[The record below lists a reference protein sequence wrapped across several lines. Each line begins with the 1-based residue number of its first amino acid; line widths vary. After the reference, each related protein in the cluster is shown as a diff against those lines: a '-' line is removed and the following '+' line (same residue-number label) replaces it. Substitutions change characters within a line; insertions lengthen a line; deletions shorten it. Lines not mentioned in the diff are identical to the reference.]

1 MVIGHWDLRKTML
14 QNRPPIVVILGHVD
28 HGKTTLLDFLRKSN
42 IASGEVGGITQST
55 RAFQVTNNQSLITF
69 IDTPGHAAFT
79 KMRMRGNNMAD
90 MAILIIA
97 ADDGVMPQTIESAK
111 LLLENNTPFV
121 VALNKCDLP
130 GINTQKIFTQL
141 SEIGVL
147 VEGYGGTIPVV
158 SISAKTGSGVPE
170 LLEMLNLISEL
181 NPPQADP
188 DASLEAVVLESRL
201 DPKRGAMAVV
211 VVKNGTL
218 FKGGSL
224 YTNHGVGKVKAIYA
238 TTGELL
244 DSAVPST
251 PVEIFGLSE
260 VVAVGKTIGSQKVN
274 HSIVSETPKT
284 KRSDAVVRVILRADV
299 LGSLEAIL
307 ASLDP
312 QIEIAL
318 CGTGDI
324 SESDI
329 LSAAPQNIPIIGF
342 NVRISSSAGKLAET
356 EKVKIKTFE
365 IIYELLDYLKILVQK
380 TLNPRAHEKILGE
393 AEITAE
399 FNMNGDHIAGC
410 KCTTGQINKTNQLH
424 LSRGSE
430 IIQDIKFR
438 TMRTGKSEL
447 GSIKAGNEFGAVFSG
462 QVDFRI
468 NDRII
473 AFTIDD

>member
-1 MVIGHWDLRKTML
+1 MI

-28 HGKTTLLDFLRKSN
+28 HGKTTLLDYLRKSN

-55 RAFQVTNNQSLITF
+55 RAFQVGNCTF
-69 IDTPGHAAFT
+69 IDTPGHAAFS
-79 KMRMRGNNMAD
+79 KMRIRGNNLAD
-90 MAILIIA
+90 LAILIVA

-111 LLLENNTPFV
+111 LLLANDTSFI
-121 VALNKCDLP
+121 VAINKTDLP
-130 GINTQKIFTQL
+130 GMNIQKIYTQL

-147 VEGYGGTIPVV
+147 VEGFGGTIPVV
-158 SISAKTGSGVPE
+158 SISAKTGLGVPE
-170 LLEMLNLISEL
+170 LLDMLNLISDM

-188 DASLEAVVLESRL
+188 DGILEAVVLESRL
-201 DPKRGAMAVV
+201 DPKRGAMAIVV
-211 VVKNGTL
+211 IKNGTL
-218 FKGGSL
+218 TKGASL
-224 YTNHGVGKVKAIYA
+224 FTNHGVGKIKAIYA

-244 DSAVPST
+244 DSAGPST

-260 VVAVGKTIGSQKVN
+260 VVAVGKTIGSQPVN
-274 HSIVSETPKT
+274 ITPPSPPLKL
-284 KRSDAVVRVILRADV
+284 RGGIQGGDIPVVRVILKADV
-299 LGSLEAIL
+299 LGSLEAII

-318 CGTGDI
+318 SGTGDI

-342 NVRISSSAGKLAET
+342 NVRVSSSAGKLAET

-365 IIYELLDYLKILVQK
+365 IIYELLDYLKVLVQK

-399 FNMNGDHIAGC
+399 FDMNSDHIAGC
-410 KCTTGQINKTNQLH
+410 KCLTGQINKTNQLH
-424 LSRGSE
+424 LVRNGE
-430 IIQDIKFR
+430 IIQDIRFR
-438 TMRTGKSEL
+438 SLRSAKSDVNL
-447 GSIKAGNEFGAVFSG
+447 VKSGIEFGAVFSG
-462 QVDFRI
+462 TVDFRI

>member
-1 MVIGHWDLRKTML
+1 ML

-55 RAFQVTNNQSLITF
+55 RAFQVGGCTF
-69 IDTPGHAAFT
+69 IDTPGHAAFS
-79 KMRMRGNNMAD
+79 KMRVRGNNLAD
-90 MAILIIA
+90 LAILIVA
-97 ADDGVMPQTIESAK
+97 SDDGVMPQTVESAK
-111 LLLENNTPFV
+111 ILLENNTPFV
-121 VALNKCDLP
+121 VAINKTDLP
-130 GINTQKIFTQL
+130 GINIQKIYTQL

-158 SISAKTGSGVPE
+158 SISAKTGVGIPE
-170 LLEMLNLISEL
+170 LLEMLGLISDL
-181 NPPQADP
+181 NPPQADSEGP
-188 DASLEAVVLESRL
+188 LEMVVLESRL
-201 DPKRGAMAVV
+201 DPRRGAMAII
-211 VVKNGTL
+211 VVKSGTVA
-218 FKGGSL
+218 KGSSL
-224 YTNHGVGKVKAIYA
+224 YTNHGVGKIKAIYA

-244 DSAVPST
+244 DSAGPST

-260 VVAVGKTIGSQKVN
+260 VIAVGKTIGSQKVN
-274 HSIVSETPKT
+274 HSVVADAPKT
-284 KRSDAVVRVILRADV
+284 KNENKVVRIILKSDV
-299 LGSLEAIL
+299 LGSLEAII

-318 CGTGDI
+318 SGTGDI

-342 NVRISSSAGKLAET
+342 NVRVSSSSGKLAET

-365 IIYELLDYLKILVQK
+365 IIYELLDYLKVLVQK

-393 AEITAE
+393 AEISAQ
-399 FNMNGDHIAGC
+399 FDMNGDHIAGC

-424 LSRGSE
+424 LVRNNE

-438 TMRTGKSEL
+438 TMRSGKSDL
-447 GSIKAGNEFGAVFSG
+447 GLVKAGTEFGAVFSG
-462 QVDFRI
+462 AVDFRI

>member
-1 MVIGHWDLRKTML
+1 M

-55 RAFQVTNNQSLITF
+55 RAFQVGGCTF
-69 IDTPGHAAFT
+69 IDTPGHAAFS
-79 KMRMRGNNMAD
+79 KMRMRGNNLAD
-90 MAILIIA
+90 LAILIVA
-97 ADDGVMPQTIESAK
+97 ADDGVMPQTTESAK
-111 LLLENNTPFV
+111 LLLANNTSFI
-121 VALNKCDLP
+121 VAINKTDLP
-130 GINTQKIFTQL
+130 GMNIQKIYTQL

-147 VEGYGGTIPVV
+147 VEGYGGTVPVV
-158 SISAKTGSGVPE
+158 SISAKTGVGIPE
-170 LLEMLNLISEL
+170 LLEMLNLVSEM

-188 DASLEAVVLESRL
+188 DGNLEAVVLESRL
-201 DPKRGAMAVV
+201 DPKRGAMAIV

-218 FKGGSL
+218 AKGSPL
-224 YTNHGVGKVKAIYA
+224 FTNHGVGKIKAIYA
-238 TTGELL
+238 TTGELV
-244 DSAVPST
+244 DSAGPSI

-260 VVAVGKTIGSQKVN
+260 VIAVGKTIGSQSVSHPVLADAPKIKNVN
-274 HSIVSETPKT
+274 G
-284 KRSDAVVRVILRADV
+284 VVRVILKADV
-299 LGSLEAIL
+299 LGSLEAII

-318 CGTGDI
+318 SGTGDI

-342 NVRISSSAGKLAET
+342 NVRVSSSAGKLAET
-356 EKVKIKTFE
+356 EKVKIKSFE
-365 IIYELLDYLKILVQK
+365 IIYELLDYLKVLVQK

-399 FNMNGDHIAGC
+399 FNMNSDHIAGC
-410 KCTTGQINKTNQLH
+410 KCLTGQINKTNQLH
-424 LSRGSE
+424 LSRNNE
-430 IIQDIKFR
+430 IIQDIRFR
-438 TMRTGKSEL
+438 SLRSAKSDVNL
-447 GSIKAGNEFGAVFSG
+447 VKSGIEFGAVFSG
-462 QVDFRI
+462 TVDFRI

>member
-1 MVIGHWDLRKTML
+1 M

-55 RAFQVTNNQSLITF
+55 RAFQVGGCTF
-69 IDTPGHAAFT
+69 IDTPGHAAFS
-79 KMRMRGNNMAD
+79 KMRMRGNNLAD
-90 MAILIIA
+90 LAILIVA

-111 LLLENNTPFV
+111 LLLANNTSFV
-121 VALNKCDLP
+121 VAINKTDLP
-130 GINTQKIFTQL
+130 GMNIQKIYTQL
-141 SEIGVL
+141 SEVGVL
-147 VEGYGGTIPVV
+147 VEGFGGTIPVV
-158 SISAKTGSGVPE
+158 SISAKTGTGVPE
-170 LLEMLNLISEL
+170 LLDMLNLISDM

-188 DASLEAVVLESRL
+188 DGILEAVVLESRL
-201 DPKRGAMAVV
+201 DPKRGAMAIVV
-211 VVKNGTL
+211 IKNGTL
-218 FKGGSL
+218 SKGASL
-224 YTNHGVGKVKAIYA
+224 FTNHGVGKIKAIYA

-244 DSAVPST
+244 DSAGPSI

-260 VVAVGKTIGSQKVN
+260 VVAVGKIISSQPNSHTVLADAPKNKNVN
-274 HSIVSETPKT
+274 G
-284 KRSDAVVRVILRADV
+284 VVRVILKADV
-299 LGSLEAIL
+299 LGSLEAII

-318 CGTGDI
+318 SGTGDI

-342 NVRISSSAGKLAET
+342 NVRVSSSAGKLAET

-365 IIYELLDYLKILVQK
+365 IIYELLDYLKVLVQK

-399 FNMNGDHIAGC
+399 FDMNSDHIAGC
-410 KCTTGQINKTNQLH
+410 KCLTGQINKTNQLH
-424 LSRGSE
+424 LVRNGE

-438 TMRTGKSEL
+438 TMKSGKSDL
-447 GSIKAGNEFGAVFSG
+447 NLIKAGSDFGAVFSG
-462 QVDFRI
+462 AVDFRI